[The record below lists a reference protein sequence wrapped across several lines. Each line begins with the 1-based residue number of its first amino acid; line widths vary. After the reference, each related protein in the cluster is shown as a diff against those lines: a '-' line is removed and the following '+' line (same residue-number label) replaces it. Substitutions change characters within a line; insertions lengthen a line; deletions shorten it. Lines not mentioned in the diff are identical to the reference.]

1 MPGVGECADVDGVVA
16 QDVEKPDDLGLGGRV
31 ITGHGGTAVR
41 CANASICVSI
51 HDRMSPLQRA
61 ELLRLLAEHSSDG
74 TTLFNPEEARGT
86 GAGDQR
92 PPRPGPA

>member
-1 MPGVGECADVDGVVA
+1 
-16 QDVEKPDDLGLGGRV
+16 
-31 ITGHGGTAVR
+31 
-41 CANASICVSI
+41 
-51 HDRMSPLQRA
+51 MSPLQRA